1 VGVSKD
7 SQETNDRFRSSL
19 ELPYPMV
26 GDPEGKILAAYDVR
40 WPIIGICRRVSYV
53 VGRDGKIRYA
63 FKSETNPDAHV
74 AETCAFV
81 ATPAG

>member
-1 VGVSKD
+1 MSKD
-7 SQETNDRFRSSL
+7 VQQTNDRFRASL

-26 GDPEGKILAAYDVR
+26 GDPEGKILRAYEVR
-40 WPIIGICRRVSYV
+40 WPIVGICRRASYV
-53 VGRDGKIRYA
+53 IGVDRKIRYA

-81 ATPAG
+81 AKP